1 VPGKVASPGAWK
13 VALELARIPSN
24 LRHAAG
30 NASDSEDGLSGAM
43 KISIVTF
50 DDFTDLD
57 LFILWDLLKRVES
70 PGWEVKILGDKESHV
85 SVTGIEVRTH
95 GRLEEANDSDAVLFC
110 SGNGTRRKVRDEAF
124 LGAFRLDER
133 RQLLGAID
141 SGALLLGALGLLKG
155 RRATS
160 YPSAE
165 IKRMLEEAGA
175 EVVWDSFVR
184 EGNVATAAQCL
195 SGQHLVG
202 WVVESLA
209 GAEQK
214 EKVLRSAAP
223 LDAVEVSL

>member
-1 VPGKVASPGAWK
+1 
-13 VALELARIPSN
+13 
-24 LRHAAG
+24 
-30 NASDSEDGLSGAM
+30 M
-43 KISIVTF
+43 KTSIVTF

-70 PGWEVKILGDKESHV
+70 PGWEVMILGDAESHV
-85 SVTGIEVRTH
+85 SVTGIEVKTH

-133 RQLLGAID
+133 RQLIGAID

-160 YPSAE
+160 YPSPE
-165 IKRMLEEAGA
+165 VKQMLEGMGA
-175 EVVWDSFVR
+175 EVVWHPFVQ

-195 SGQHLVG
+195 AGQHLVG
-202 WVVESLA
+202 WVIEALA
-209 GAEQK
+209 DAEQR

-223 LDAVEVSL
+223 LDTIEVSL